1 VITGAFGFVHGF
13 GFSFVL
19 QEDLQFTGGH
29 FLLSLLAFNVGVEL
43 GQLAFLAVVLPVLA
57 LALHGVQAHGVQAQR
72 AGVAIL
78 SVLVAHTAWHWM
90 LERMAA
96 LEYVQWP
103 KIPLAMV
110 ALLLIATAVAVS
122 SVLWWIRRRQ
132 TDPRIQA

>member
-57 LALHGVQAHGVQAQR
+57 LALHGVQAQR
-72 AGVAIL
+72 AGAAIL

-103 KIPLAMV
+103 EIPLAM
-110 ALLLIATAVAVS
+110 LLIATAVAVY